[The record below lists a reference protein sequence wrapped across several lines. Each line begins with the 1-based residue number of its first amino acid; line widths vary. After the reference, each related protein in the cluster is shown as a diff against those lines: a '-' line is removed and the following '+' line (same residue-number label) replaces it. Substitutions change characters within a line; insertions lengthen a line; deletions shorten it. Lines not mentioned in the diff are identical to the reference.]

1 MSVAASLNA
10 IQVHPVL
17 VAALPGDNSVTV
29 IFGDKFGDI
38 RRYSVFISVKLV
50 TVRCR

>member
-29 IFGDKFGDI
+29 ILVTNLVTSGDI
-38 RRYSVFISVKLV
+38 
-50 TVRCR
+50 